1 MTIFFSLFS
10 ADRREHRNGGGV
22 YNSVGGAGETHGDGG
37 GVQEAESGRGGK
49 KAAAAGR
56 GGTGACLVL
65 SDCLVFSVFHVVRSS
80 LCASVA
86 PHLTKYHSSKT
97 IRIHHVKLSFHVG

>member
-1 MTIFFSLFS
+1 MTVFLTLFS

-65 SDCLVFSVFHVVRSS
+65 SDCLVFSAMSWLPYFVWSS
-80 LCASVA
+80 LLV
-86 PHLTKYHSSKT
+86 
-97 IRIHHVKLSFHVG
+97 

>member
-1 MTIFFSLFS
+1 MCRLSYTLILTFFLTLFS

-56 GGTGACLVL
+56 GGTGACLVFSAL
-65 SDCLVFSVFHVVRSS
+65 FCLPYFVWSS
-80 LCASVA
+80 LLV
-86 PHLTKYHSSKT
+86 
-97 IRIHHVKLSFHVG
+97 